1 MIQHLGQNH
10 SVVVAS
16 MAESEEE
23 MRAGSSLADYCGQVI
38 AELVPPSLRWSQAL
52 GALFLNKPSSV
63 AYFWSPRLQR
73 RILDVAQSVTFDL
86 IMVHC
91 AFVAHYVTNVP
102 AKLKILDF
110 GDLDSGKWF
119 DYSRHRR
126 FPLSIGYGLEAKKLR
141 KFEKRFAQQF
151 NYCTVT
157 TSGEL
162 EEYERLNV
170 GVPSTVIPNGVD
182 FQNPSHRDN
191 DKSRV
196 IAFVGRM
203 DYFPNIDGMLYFV
216 REIFPRIRRIVPSAE
231 LKIIGSN
238 PNASIRELSSIPGI
252 TVTGHVPEV
261 GSFLQDAAVSVAPL
275 RIARGTQNK
284 ILESMALGVPVVATP
299 IAAKG
304 VQAVPN
310 KHLLVAEDPE
320 EFARQVINIFEN
332 HALRRDLTES
342 ARRRIEKV
350 HSWQGSMK
358 VLDDI
363 LARLT
368 QEPAP
373 DLQPSYS

>member
-1 MIQHLGQNH
+1 
-10 SVVVAS
+10 
-16 MAESEEE
+16 

-141 KFEKRFAQQF
+141 KYEKRFAQQF

-320 EFARQVINIFEN
+320 DFARQVINIFEN

-350 HSWQGSMK
+350 HSWQGSMAI
-358 VLDDI
+358 LDDI
-363 LARLT
+363 LARLA